1 MTDSAVKPKLIVEL
15 ESIEQWRK
23 EQAETYD
30 QNLVDL
36 AAEEQKLR
44 EQIAELQEA
53 LEGNADKQTQIK
65 GELGGIPAEVVRRS
79 HAALLQ
85 GLEADRALV
94 EARSAALQEVREL
107 ALLEFQDKL
116 EEPETA
122 AAIEEYEKFREV
134 EPVLGSL
141 PPSYRQVVMDHHDA
155 LKTKLAPLFELAA
168 GPKDPLELE
177 PGRAVMVASV
187 DIVDGRPAAFA
198 LFLPVDFQVYR
209 AWADRPEDLAAQLA
223 YRVVGSVSKALDSL
237 GAPDAPVVYQDFEGC
252 ISIQVWLDDH
262 EISADVAETIGA
274 ALEASLSG
282 APELAQVGLSFDI
295 AWVDPQVIGPE
306 DEPEQ
311 AQSEQPEADAQPQDE
326 PEAPVGEQPAGEP
339 DLDTDDDDKKFKPV
353 QIVLRRG
360 GSDQW

>member
-1 MTDSAVKPKLIVEL
+1 MTEAAVKPKLIAEL
-15 ESIEQWRK
+15 ESIEQWRN
-23 EQAETYD
+23 EQAEAYD
-30 QNLVDL
+30 TSLVDL

-44 EQIAELQEA
+44 EQITELQES
-53 LEGNADKQTQIK
+53 LEGNADKQSQIK
-65 GELGGIPAEVVRRS
+65 GELHGLPTEVVRRA
-79 HAALLQ
+79 HQALLAA
-85 GLEADRALV
+85 LEADRAMV
-94 EARSAALQEVREL
+94 DARSAALQEVREL
-107 ALLEFQDKL
+107 AMVELQDRL

-141 PPSYRQVVMDHHDA
+141 PPSYRQVVMDHHEA

-168 GPKDPLELE
+168 GPKDPLELD
-177 PGRAVMVASV
+177 PAKAVLVASIDVV
-187 DIVDGRPAAFA
+187 DDRPAAFA

-209 AWADRPEDLAAQLA
+209 AWADRPEDLAAQVA
-223 YRVVGSVSKALDSL
+223 YRVVSGVSAALETL

-262 EISADVAETIGA
+262 ELEGKVTDTIAGA
-274 ALEASLSG
+274 LMGALDA
-282 APELAQVGLSFDI
+282 APECAQVQLGFEL

-306 DEPEQ
+306 DE
-311 AQSEQPEADAQPQDE
+311 
-326 PEAPVGEQPAGEP
+326 APVEDQAAPTGEP
-339 DLDTDDDDKKFKPV
+339 GQEPAAPIGDDDDDDKKFKPV

>member
-1 MTDSAVKPKLIVEL
+1 MTEAEAKPKLIAEL
-15 ESIEQWRK
+15 ETIEQWRL
-23 EQAETYD
+23 EQAEAYD
-30 QNLVDL
+30 KDLVDL
-36 AAEEQKLR
+36 AAAEQKLR
-44 EQIAELQEA
+44 EQIAELQQA
-53 LEGNADKQTQIK
+53 LEANADKQAQTK
-65 GELGGIPAEVVRRS
+65 GELAGIPAEVVRRS
-79 HAALLQ
+79 HQALLDA
-85 GLEADRALV
+85 LESDRAMV

-107 ALLEFQDKL
+107 AMVELQDRL

-141 PPSYRQVVMDHHDA
+141 PPSYRQVVMDHHEA

-177 PGRAVMVASV
+177 PASAVMVASI

-198 LFLPVDFQVYR
+198 LFLPIDFQVYR
-209 AWADRPEDLAAQLA
+209 AWADRPEDLAAQVA
-223 YRVVGSVSKALDSL
+223 YRVVSGVSGALDTL

-262 EISADVAETIGA
+262 ELEGDVTETIASALLG
-274 ALEASLSG
+274 ALEA
-282 APELAQVGLSFDI
+282 APECAQVQLGFRI
-295 AWVDPQVIGPE
+295 AWVDPLVIGPE
-306 DEPEQ
+306 EDEPQDDE
-311 AQSEQPEADAQPQDE
+311 AGVDGDDQSDAVTGD
-326 PEAPVGEQPAGEP
+326 
-339 DLDTDDDDKKFKPV
+339 DDDDKKFKPV